1 MTLPIW
7 AEEQKYIYCF
17 PANQLLFPG
26 VQNYS
31 LEGWDKKKNGRK
43 IFCGLK
49 NRERYSKHAYVSS
62 PAPFLSKLNED
73 AEVGVRR
80 GRLGQGNWGK
90 LKRSFNSFYSEIPL
104 KEDVSHPVPGV
115 LFVGACLFFSAL
127 LSFTVISAWTGIQYR
142 RMYIHIFTA
151 GRLSCVNHY
160 SFYGNQWSYAD
171 LHDKRIAPL
180 YLAFKLKKQTTRGL
194 IWTRFVFLF

>member
-73 AEVGVRR
+73 TEVGVRR

-90 LKRSFNSFYSEIPL
+90 LKKALIP
-104 KEDVSHPVPGV
+104 
-115 LFVGACLFFSAL
+115 F
-127 LSFTVISAWTGIQYR
+127 IQRYLWR
-142 RMYIHIFTA
+142 RMFPILFWE
-151 GRLSCVNHY
+151 SCLLGLAF
-160 SFYGNQWSYAD
+160 SFLPSFLLQ
-171 LHDKRIAPL
+171 L
-180 YLAFKLKKQTTRGL
+180 YLHGLEFNIEECIYIYSQRGGSA
-194 IWTRFVFLF
+194 V